1 MKQFLTS
8 LLLLTVTLSTSS
20 TTFAQAPSGFKT
32 GYIIAAD
39 GIRKEGFIKESFKS
53 KASIVFQSA
62 DGKKTTYTGSDI
74 NEAGVDGVVYI
85 TYLSDFFKVINN
97 GAKVSL
103 YQKVSDASGKV
114 IYNGTEVVGVN
125 TGTEGFINDH
135 FIKTNG
141 TNNLVLITKKNFE
154 QVVLAHCTDC
164 PALVESVKSDKVNYE
179 EIEKAVQLY
188 NDCK

>member
-125 TGTEGFINDH
+125 TGTEGSINDH

-164 PALVESVKSDKVNYE
+164 PALVESIKSDKVNYE